1 MSINFIFDNKCSIP
15 LLHTLHKYM
24 GSYDAQLYDLI
35 MDYSIDSKSCL
46 DLPTIT
52 TATMAYDTNIRMDYR
67 ELSKVRE
74 AKGLILGVKSPD
86 IPIEELLK
94 NPYTKALKNL
104 KKKTRKTGK
113 STVRAAA
120 GNGLFFQS
128 SVEYVTG
135 TPKKQYIV
143 RISPKGGSVQVQG
156 LDHPIYVKSD
166 KYVDYVLNH
175 IARELGTTPF
185 TTSNKRTIIIN
196 AKTKYSSSHDYLKI
210 NVIPTIL
217 SDPKVLSLSP
227 YKIAYVTGSDEVESS
242 IMIKFVTPIVRN
254 PNRQTTVKIFTGKK
268 INILGG
274 CHIIHIMRIYKFLDM
289 IFKDYAHMLN
299 MVSTN
304 TPINNPIFTFDWT
317 TLL

>member
-1 MSINFIFDNKCSIP
+1 MSINFKFDNKCSIP
-15 LLHTLHKYM
+15 LLYALNKYM
-24 GSYDAQLYDLI
+24 DEYDGRLYDQI
-35 MDYSIDSKSCL
+35 IDYVINDDSCL

-52 TATMAYDTNIRMDYR
+52 TATMAYDTNIRMDYK
-67 ELSKVRE
+67 ELSKIR
-74 AKGLILGVKSPD
+74 KSKDLILGVKSPD

-94 NPYTKALKNL
+94 NPYTKALKNM

-113 STVRAAA
+113 TTIRAAA

-128 SVEYVTG
+128 SVEYVVG
-135 TPKKQYIV
+135 TPEKQYIV

-166 KYVDYVLNH
+166 RYVDYVLNH
-175 IARELGTTPF
+175 IAHELETTPF

-196 AKTKYSSSHDYLKI
+196 AKTKYTSQYDYLKI

-217 SDPKVLSLSP
+217 ADPNVISQSP
-227 YKIAYVTGSDEVESS
+227 YKIAYVTSSDEVESA
-242 IMIKFVTPIVRN
+242 IMIKFVTPIIRN

-274 CHIIHIMRIYKFLDM
+274 CHIIHIMRIYRFLDM
-289 IFKDYAHMLN
+289 IFRDFAHILN
-299 MVSTN
+299 MAST
-304 TPINNPIFTFDWT
+304 TNNQTASITFDWT
-317 TLL
+317 TLF

>member
-1 MSINFIFDNKCSIP
+1 
-15 LLHTLHKYM
+15 M
-24 GSYDAQLYDLI
+24 GEYDGRLYDQI
-35 MDYSIDSKSCL
+35 IDYVINNDSCL

-52 TATMAYDTNIRMDYR
+52 TATMAYDTNIRMDYK
-67 ELSKVRE
+67 ELSKIR
-74 AKGLILGVKSPD
+74 KSKDLILGVKSPD

-94 NPYTKALKNL
+94 NPYTKALKNM

-113 STVRAAA
+113 TTIRAAA

-128 SVEYVTG
+128 SVEYVVG
-135 TPKKQYIV
+135 TPEKQYIV

-166 KYVDYVLNH
+166 RYVDYVLNH
-175 IARELGTTPF
+175 IAHELETTPF

-196 AKTKYSSSHDYLKI
+196 AKTKYTSQYDYLKI

-217 SDPKVLSLSP
+217 SDPNVISQSP
-227 YKIAYVTGSDEVESS
+227 YKIAYVTSSDEVESA
-242 IMIKFVTPIVRN
+242 IMIKFVTPIIRN

-274 CHIIHIMRIYKFLDM
+274 CHIIHIMRIYRFLDM
-289 IFKDYAHMLN
+289 IFREFSHLLN
-299 MVSTN
+299 MAST
-304 TPINNPIFTFDWT
+304 PNNQTTSTTFDWT
-317 TLL
+317 TLF